1 MIVCFGSINMDLVFE
16 LDHAPASG
24 QTMLAKR
31 LRLEAGGK
39 GANQAVAAAR
49 DGARVVM
56 VGAVGDDPMRPVALQ
71 ALQACG
77 ADISRLKSTQR
88 PTGCASILVDAQ
100 GRNQIVVASG
110 ANADACADQVDPPLL
125 ARAGLLL
132 MQMEC
137 APQAI
142 QALLARAQACGVRVI
157 LNLAPAIELPAAVL
171 RQCALLVVNE
181 PEAQSVAGWLGCG
194 DSARALHECLGVD
207 VLRTLGAAGAE
218 AATVEGDCFVPA
230 YPVDVV
236 DTTAAGDSFVGV
248 LAAALDSGLPL
259 PAAMRRASAA
269 AALTCSRRGS
279 QSSLPARAEID
290 ALLDSRPPAPPPD

>member
-1 MIVCFGSINMDLVFE
+1 MIVCFGSINVDLVF
-16 LDHAPASG
+16 DVDQAPASG
-24 QTMLAKR
+24 QTVLARR

-49 DGARVVM
+49 DGASVVM

-71 ALQACG
+71 GLAACG
-77 ADISRLKSTQR
+77 ADISRLKTTRQ
-88 PTGCASILVDAQ
+88 PTGCASILVDSQ
-100 GRNQIVVASG
+100 GHNQIVVAPG
-110 ANADACADQVDPPLL
+110 ANGDASADQVDPPLL
-125 ARAGLLL
+125 ARASLLL
-132 MQMEC
+132 LQMEC

-142 QALLARAQACGVRVI
+142 QAVLARAHAAGVRVI
-157 LNLAPAIELPAAVL
+157 LNLAPAVELPAEVL

-181 PEAQSVAGWLGCG
+181 SEAQSLAGWLDCG
-194 DSARALHECLGVD
+194 DSARALHQRLGVD

-230 YPVDVV
+230 HPVLVV

-259 PAAMRRASAA
+259 LAAMRRASAA

-279 QSSLPARAEID
+279 QSSLPLQTEID
-290 ALLDSRPPAPPPD
+290 ALLDARPPARQPA